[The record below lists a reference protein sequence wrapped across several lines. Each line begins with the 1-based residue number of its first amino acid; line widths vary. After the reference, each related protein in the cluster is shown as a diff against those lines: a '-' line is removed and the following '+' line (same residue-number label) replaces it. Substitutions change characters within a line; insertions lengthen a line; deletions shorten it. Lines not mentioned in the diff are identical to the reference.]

1 MLSAVKLQRI
11 SSLISVFFIRLRKPT
26 WCLSRDV
33 PCCIELKLRS
43 KFICFVLFCLVLCG
57 VFVVRWP
64 QETSNHSCGRFP
76 KTVFCFQGW
85 AVTRDIYVSEVKGRI
100 FSFCY
105 SIGNSISKR
114 ILVLWPHFFQLIL
127 ERIFTLWSNKTV
139 ILSVSELLNGA
150 RTRIDLQH
158 NNLMSAEGSLIKVLQ
173 DFSVS
178 LTYPY
183 LWIHFTCFC

>member
-1 MLSAVKLQRI
+1 MTFHVVLSW
-11 SSLISVFFIRLRKPT
+11 S
-26 WCLSRDV
+26 W
-33 PCCIELKLRS
+33 S
-43 KFICFVLFCLVLCG
+43 KFICFVSFCLVLCG

-100 FSFCY
+100 FSFGY
-105 SIGNSISKR
+105 SRKFSFR
-114 ILVLWPHFFQLIL
+114 ILVLWPRFFLLIL

-178 LTYPY
+178 LPYPY

>member
-1 MLSAVKLQRI
+1 MTFHVVLSW
-11 SSLISVFFIRLRKPT
+11 S
-26 WCLSRDV
+26 W
-33 PCCIELKLRS
+33 S
-43 KFICFVLFCLVLCG
+43 KFICFVSFCLVLCG

-178 LTYPY
+178 LPYPY